1 MYFDKM
7 KLVSEI
13 IPFTKGNES
22 AAGGMKESNGRDEF
36 KYNIFD
42 TV

>member
-22 AAGGMKESNGRDEF
+22 AAGGNERKQWKG
-36 KYNIFD
+36 
-42 TV
+42 